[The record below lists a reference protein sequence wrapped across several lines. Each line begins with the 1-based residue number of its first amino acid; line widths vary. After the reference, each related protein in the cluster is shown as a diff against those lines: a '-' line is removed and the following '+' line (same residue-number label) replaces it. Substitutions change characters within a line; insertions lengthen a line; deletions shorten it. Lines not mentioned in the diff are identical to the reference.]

1 MPETTTPRIQLLFA
15 HPFPHRSRANTAL
28 LEGVRNMPGVEVN
41 DLYERYPD
49 FHIDIKLEQDR
60 LRETDLLV
68 IQHPFYWYAAPALF
82 KQWQDQVLEYGF
94 AFGTE
99 GKALHGKD
107 WLTVVTVGQS
117 GKAYLPDGHNSY
129 SVEELLRPQEC
140 SANHCGMNYL
150 EPIIICG
157 ANRLS
162 DGELD
167 QWVNVYRDRLRSYR
181 PGQGDSNG

>member
-1 MPETTTPRIQLLFA
+1 MPETTTPRIQLLLA
-15 HPFPHRSRANTAL
+15 HPFPHRSRVNCAL
-28 LEGVRNMPGVEVN
+28 LDAVRDIPGVEVN

-49 FHIDIKLEQDR
+49 FHIDIQLEQDR

-82 KQWQDQVLEYGF
+82 KQWQDLVLEYGF

-117 GKAYLPDGHNSY
+117 EEAYLPDGHNRY

-140 SANHCGMNYL
+140 SANHCGMHFQ
-150 EPIIICG
+150 EPIVICG
-157 ANRLS
+157 TNRLS
-162 DGELD
+162 DAELERWGD
-167 QWVNVYRDRLRSYR
+167 LYRERLQSYR
-181 PGQGDSNG
+181 PSHGEGDG